1 MTGDPIRG
9 ISPTSDLFLWLL
21 FVVPVFH
28 SAYFFRDILLK
39 FSLFKQG
46 HELTLCILNRLYREA
61 EQDQDFLSSRTATS
75 VYESFLLIVVCLLK
89 IDETLS
95 QMLFHLCHKLSIF
108 FCIG

>member
-75 VYESFLLIVVCLLK
+75 VYESFLISLV
-89 IDETLS
+89 S
-95 QMLFHLCHKLSIF
+95 
-108 FCIG
+108 